1 MIQISIKKQEQIT
14 NQASFQSMEEAQ
26 AWLSHHEGMKSFG
39 QPKQKIQQQVELSPA
54 VLAED
59 GSVLQEAVVE
69 LKEVELAGDYE
80 VVIEDISAKLEQEK
94 SNTEAQAF
102 LDSSDWKVLRHRDQ
116 QDMGLATS
124 LSGEEFQ
131 ELLQQRQMAR
141 EAIIK

>member
-1 MIQISIKKQEQIT
+1 MIKISIKKQEQIT
-14 NQASFQSMEEAQ
+14 NQAQFSDMEAAQ
-26 AWLSHHEGMKSFG
+26 AWLAHHEGMKSFG
-39 QPKQKIQQQVELSPA
+39 QPKQLVQQQIELSPA

-94 SNTEAQAF
+94 SNAEAQAF

>member
-1 MIQISIKKQEQIT
+1 MSEEIKFELDPTLLISEYLKDKESSSEDSLNLDLFLKGDISGWRFKNIP
-14 NQASFQSMEEAQ
+14 APSFE
-26 AWLSHHEGMKSFG
+26 
-39 QPKQKIQQQVELSPA
+39 
-54 VLAED
+54 
-59 GSVLQEAVVE
+59 E
-69 LKEVELAGDYE
+69 LKA
-80 VVIEDISAKLEQEK
+80 LESQVSQKKSQEK
-94 SNTEAQAF
+94 TNAEAQAF